1 MIVSV
6 RNGCVE
12 FVSDY
17 EQKGAEKLGCNGVIE
32 ISFL

>member
-17 EQKGAEKLGCNGVIE
+17 EQKGAEKIMVPWRY
-32 ISFL
+32 